1 MNKIDYITKLT
12 YQWYDLIA
20 RDHHKDKDC
29 HFYIETKWSYG
40 QPPKYW
46 VRHYGYIMYNFE
58 GEEYNTYEEALD
70 GLISFLEKAIEDEQ
84 NATST
89 YDEEDF

>member
-1 MNKIDYITKLT
+1 MNKTEYITKLT
-12 YQWYDLIA
+12 EEWYKLIA
-20 RDHHKDKDC
+20 IDHHKDKDC

-46 VRHYGYIMYNFE
+46 VRHYGYIIHNFE

-70 GLISFLEKAIEDEQ
+70 GLISFLEKIVEDEKDSQ
-84 NATST
+84 SLV
-89 YDEEDF
+89 EDY